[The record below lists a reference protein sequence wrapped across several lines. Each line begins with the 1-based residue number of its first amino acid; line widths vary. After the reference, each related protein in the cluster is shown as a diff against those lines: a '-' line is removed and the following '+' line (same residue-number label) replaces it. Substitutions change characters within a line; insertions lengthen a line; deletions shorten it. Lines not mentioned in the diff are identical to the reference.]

1 MGKFIMKITISK
13 SKVQKSESAVEKRML
28 EFEYDLLKGLQLRQK
43 ALEPKKFRVDKDVSK
58 K

>member
-1 MGKFIMKITISK
+1 MKITISK

-43 ALEPKKFRVDKDVSK
+43 ALEPKKFRVDKENNK